1 MDDRDAYTT
10 ACEKIAVKL
19 ASTVDSDDYSW
30 GTSLDD
36 PSVVMFTARVAL
48 GDSVVFSCR
57 KDSVFIKN
65 LMRKVE
71 KIAADSTATAENR
84 SRQSP

>member
-1 MDDRDAYTT
+1 MNDHYAYMT
-10 ACEKIAVKL
+10 ACEKIAEKM

-36 PSVVMFTARVAL
+36 PSIVKFMARVSMN
-48 GDSVVFSCR
+48 DIVVLSCR

-65 LMRKVE
+65 LMRRVK
-71 KIAADSTATAENR
+71 KIAADTSAATENR
-84 SRQSP
+84 S